1 MLRRIAQKN
10 RGSLICQQAGKCNN
24 HARHV
29 ATSTNYSDKKT
40 SSYRRGRGDGA
51 RQLGV
56 ANPSSSSSSILL
68 TQTSERHSS
77 SGAAL
82 HAVPAHHDFLGDII
96 HGEVS
101 NEMINPFLNRNNTA
115 SDDGFLELFKAIST
129 LNNRQNDFSPT
140 LNMSINLSDTEIYAD
155 EDEEEEE
162 IVTSL
167 SGADI
172 EEAKTKVQL
181 DDLPL
186 QDNLIS
192 LSEKLDKALKERCV
206 KSVLEAFE
214 EERTSSENALS
225 DKQLGRII
233 TFLADN
239 DVKMSF
245 EAIKYHAERSKAEG
259 RIAPLFLYHYMMSG
273 LKNCTIQKEVER
285 LVLDIQDHI
294 IEEYSDGEKAVYKYI
309 LLPQL
314 AHTVARLEYNV
325 CAKPLVEHILEER
338 YPLLNPDIHEG
349 LLKTAWRPPF
359 AREDWT
365 PMLPYN
371 RLLSEL
377 VSCGHRPKPE
387 VVTRVLHTY
396 YPYGG
401 KCIVE

>member
-10 RGSLICQQAGKCNN
+10 RGPLICQQAGKCNYY
-24 HARHV
+24 ARHV
-29 ATSTNYSDKKT
+29 ATSTNYGNKKT
-40 SSYRRGRGDGA
+40 SSYRQ

-56 ANPSSSSSSILL
+56 ANPSSSSILL
-68 TQTSERHSS
+68 TQSSERHSS

-82 HAVPAHHDFLGDII
+82 HAVPTHYDFLGDMI
-96 HGEVS
+96 HGEGS
-101 NEMINPFLNRNNTA
+101 NEMINPFLNRNKTG

-129 LNNRQNDFSPT
+129 LNNRQSDFNPT
-140 LNMSINLSDTEIYAD
+140 FNMSINLPDTEIYA
-155 EDEEEEE
+155 EEEEEEEE

-172 EEAKTKVQL
+172 EKAKTKVQV

-186 QDNLIS
+186 QDNLMS
-192 LSEKLDKALKERCV
+192 LSEKLDKALKEMCI

-245 EAIKYHAERSKAEG
+245 EAIKYHSERSKAEG
-259 RIAPLFLYHYMMSG
+259 RVAPLYLYHYMMSG
-273 LKNCTIQKEVER
+273 LKNCTSQKEVER

-338 YPLLNPDIHEG
+338 YPLINPDIYEG

-365 PMLPYN
+365 PKLPYN
-371 RLLSEL
+371 RILSEL
-377 VSCGHRPKPE
+377 VSCGHRPKPD